1 MQASLDHVTQLV
13 LASPWLLAL
22 LVVVAVVD
30 AVLPVVPSEALIIT
44 AGVAA
49 ASGLQELPVVI
60 AAAAL
65 GAFLGE
71 TTGYLIGRAL
81 GPAVRVRWAG
91 RGTRALVYDRI
102 TQILTTRGGLI
113 LLTARFVPLGR
124 TFSSLTAGASRY
136 PTHRFFGFISLGTP
150 LSATWSAMLG
160 FVGGA
165 VFADMP
171 LLGLVF
177 GIAIGSTVALTVE
190 SIRRWRARVAARRLN
205 QAPALLPAPAGETG
219 VDLRSAA

>member
-1 MQASLDHVTQLV
+1 VPAHLDHVTQLV

-22 LVVVAVVD
+22 LMVVAVID

-49 ASGLQELPVVI
+49 ASGLQDLPVVI
-60 AAAAL
+60 AAAAV

-71 TTGYLIGRAL
+71 TTGYLIGRTL
-81 GPAVRVRWAG
+81 GPAVRGRWAR

-102 TQILTTRGGLI
+102 TQVLATRGGLI
-113 LLTARFVPLGR
+113 LLTARFVPGGR

-160 FVGGA
+160 FLGGA
-165 VFADMP
+165 MFADKP

-177 GIAIGSTVALTVE
+177 GIAIGSTVALSFEAV
-190 SIRRWRARVAARRLN
+190 RRWRGRVAARRV
-205 QAPALLPAPAGETG
+205 AASPA
-219 VDLRSAA
+219 